1 MKAFLSKG
9 QAATE
14 MHKPTRTPGIERELH
29 QKRQPNHLVMTNIAM
44 ERSTH
49 AIKNGMAHLFLWAI
63 YTMAML
69 NRQRVNGPFSIAMLV
84 YWRVLLRIS

>member
-14 MHKPTRTPGIERELH
+14 MHKPTRTPGIERE
-29 QKRQPNHLVMTNIAM
+29 QPWKDPPIF
-44 ERSTH
+44 
-49 AIKNGMAHLFLWAI
+49 KNGKPSISIRAI

-69 NRQRVNGPFSIAMLV
+69 NSQRVNCPFSIAMLV